1 MDWPGRF
8 PHYEY
13 FSTLEGEHR
22 FNLAESTAED
32 LLQGELIDLIG
43 LDTIRNIR
51 LEYSSVA
58 GLAALRAEIGKL

>member
-1 MDWPGRF
+1 MDWTGRF

-32 LLQGELIDLIG
+32 LLLGELIDLIG
-43 LDTIRNIR
+43 L
-51 LEYSSVA
+51 
-58 GLAALRAEIGKL
+58 GAAR